1 MPKETFTNLN
11 KQKKEKILQV
21 AIDEFAE
28 HSFQLAS
35 INRIVEKA
43 GIAKGSFYQY
53 FEDKKDLYQ
62 LVLDRIVEEK
72 LQYITP
78 AMRNP
83 EGLDFYMLLK
93 EVYLSAILFAAEHPK
108 YAKIGYY
115 MIFDDKSDVYK
126 ELLKDNMDKSLQMY
140 EMMIENSKKQ
150 GGVREDMDTKLCA
163 YFAYQ
168 MGVNLAKD
176 FYLFLEEQSR
186 GHLEQLVDNMI
197 DLMKNGMGKG
207 GNE

>member
-1 MPKETFTNLN
+1 
-11 KQKKEKILQV
+11 
-21 AIDEFAE
+21 
-28 HSFQLAS
+28 
-35 INRIVEKA
+35 
-43 GIAKGSFYQY
+43 
-53 FEDKKDLYQ
+53 
-62 LVLDRIVEEK
+62 
-72 LQYITP
+72 
-78 AMRNP
+78 
-83 EGLDFYMLLK
+83 
-93 EVYLSAILFAAEHPK
+93 
-108 YAKIGYY
+108 

-186 GHLEQLVDNMI
+186 EHLEQLVDNMI